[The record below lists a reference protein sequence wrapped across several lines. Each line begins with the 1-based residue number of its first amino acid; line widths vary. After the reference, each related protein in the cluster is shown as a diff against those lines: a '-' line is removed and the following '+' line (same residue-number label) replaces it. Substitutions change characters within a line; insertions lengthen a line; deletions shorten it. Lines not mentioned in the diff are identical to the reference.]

1 MGDLP
6 LLYVFIYLFPY
17 GIMYIYFILWVI
29 IQYNSVC
36 LCCSNC
42 SNFRSSFTLTP
53 LSICRALIFCFFF
66 QHFLTFWC
74 HKTLTFHSPGS
85 ALGPLLQGIPV
96 PFSTELYLFLWHCD
110 SLTCALIPTFPTMRS
125 PLLFSSNKDTL
136 TMSFRNSV
144 GPGHNNG
151 DMAVQCSRKS
161 TEPRAE
167 RYFE

>member
-1 MGDLP
+1 MWTQGYPCYP
-6 LLYVFIYLFPY
+6 LGYNQYCYWIYVV
-17 GIMYIYFILWVI
+17 IYFAWILPALASGSPCNLV
-29 IQYNSVC
+29 NM
-36 LCCSNC
+36 
-42 SNFRSSFTLTP
+42 P
-53 LSICRALIFCFFF
+53 LSSPVF